1 MINTNGD
8 DPWGLPASYLS
19 QFAMENVLFTDAK
32 NDNWSI
38 KNGDLP

>member
-1 MINTNGD
+1 
-8 DPWGLPASYLS
+8 LS